1 MLCQLCR
8 KNPAV
13 IFLNRLEDGKT
24 KRFALCMSC
33 ARKQGVNMKQLFSSA
48 GMTEEQAEQLN
59 KALSDALEGTDPQA
73 LQEGLGP
80 LANILPPG
88 MLEMMTGSTPTG
100 GEDENGDMPA
110 EEGMHNLAGLSGDED
125 DSLMPQ
131 GQETDESGDPTEK
144 RRWERKYPYLSKFST
159 SITDEARRG
168 ETDPIVGRD
177 NEIERV
183 MQILNRRTKNNP
195 VLLGEPGVGKTA
207 IAEGL
212 AQRIAQKKVPVKL
225 LHKDVRLLDMT
236 GLVAGTQF
244 RGQFEGRMKGIL
256 NEVTKAKN
264 IILVIDEIHNLI
276 GAGDAQNA
284 MNAANILK
292 PALAK
297 GTIQIIGTTTLEEY
311 RKYIEKDSALER
323 RFQPVIVD
331 EPSPEETV
339 EILKGLRPVYEEY
352 HNVSISDAV
361 LEEAVRMSVRYIHQR
376 YLPDKAIDLID
387 EASSKVNLHNEF
399 LVQIDDLQRQL
410 EAVEMDKEMAAQ
422 KNNFEEAAN
431 CRVEELRL
439 TDEINKA
446 KALGT
451 HVPLTDEDVAG
462 VVEAWTKIPVHRL
475 TAQEADK
482 LLHLEDQLHKRV
494 IGQEEA
500 VDAVSKAIR
509 RSRSGFRKERK
520 PASFVFAGPT
530 GVGKTELAKALAE
543 EMFGSEDALI
553 RVDMSEYMD
562 SFTSSKLI
570 GAPPGYVGYDEGGQL
585 SEKVRRRPYSVVLLD
600 EIEKAHPD
608 IFNVLLQILDDGRL
622 TDNQGRVVNFENT
635 IIIMTT
641 NAGSQNLTRT
651 LGFGSGAAQSLSQSI
666 NAALKTTFRPEFLNR
681 IDEIITFDPL
691 KPEEISKITDLMLKE
706 IDKSAAA
713 HNMTVHVDDAVR
725 KNLSERGY
733 SPEFGARPLRRL
745 IQRDLED
752 LISEKYLSG
761 EVKDGDHIEV
771 VLSEDGKIALQTVQ
785 IGISETAAI
794 ESDK

>member
-1 MLCQLCR
+1 MQ
-8 KNPAV
+8 
-13 IFLNRLEDGKT
+13 
-24 KRFALCMSC
+24 
-33 ARKQGVNMKQLFSSA
+33 QG
-48 GMTEEQAEQLN
+48 
-59 KALSDALEGTDPQA
+59 P
-73 LQEGLGP
+73 GP
-80 LANILPPG
+80 
-88 MLEMMTGSTPTG
+88 
-100 GEDENGDMPA
+100 D
-110 EEGMHNLAGLSGDED
+110 
-125 DSLMPQ
+125 
-131 GQETDESGDPTEK
+131 TDESDDPTEK

-177 NEIERV
+177 KEIERV

-225 LHKDVRLLDMT
+225 LHKDIRLLDMT

-331 EPSPEETV
+331 EPSPEETI

-387 EASSKVNLHNEF
+387 EASSRVNLHNDF
-399 LVQIDDLQRQL
+399 LVQIDDLERQL

-422 KNNFEEAAN
+422 KNNFEKAAN

-451 HVPLTDEDVAG
+451 HVPLSEEDIAG

-475 TAQEADK
+475 TDNPAGK
-482 LLHLEDQLHKRV
+482 LAHHLGTGGHIANVRTTKGHRQSQRLRLAH
-494 IGQEEA
+494 GN
-500 VDAVSKAIR
+500 IR
-509 RSRSGFRKERK
+509 TIFRRC
-520 PASFVFAGPT
+520 
-530 GVGKTELAKALAE
+530 
-543 EMFGSEDALI
+543 
-553 RVDMSEYMD
+553 
-562 SFTSSKLI
+562 
-570 GAPPGYVGYDEGGQL
+570 
-585 SEKVRRRPYSVVLLD
+585 
-600 EIEKAHPD
+600 
-608 IFNVLLQILDDGRL
+608 LQ
-622 TDNQGRVVNFENT
+622 NT
-635 IIIMTT
+635 
-641 NAGSQNLTRT
+641 
-651 LGFGSGAAQSLSQSI
+651 
-666 NAALKTTFRPEFLNR
+666 
-681 IDEIITFDPL
+681 
-691 KPEEISKITDLMLKE
+691 
-706 IDKSAAA
+706 
-713 HNMTVHVDDAVR
+713 
-725 KNLSERGY
+725 
-733 SPEFGARPLRRL
+733 
-745 IQRDLED
+745 
-752 LISEKYLSG
+752 
-761 EVKDGDHIEV
+761 
-771 VLSEDGKIALQTVQ
+771 
-785 IGISETAAI
+785 
-794 ESDK
+794 